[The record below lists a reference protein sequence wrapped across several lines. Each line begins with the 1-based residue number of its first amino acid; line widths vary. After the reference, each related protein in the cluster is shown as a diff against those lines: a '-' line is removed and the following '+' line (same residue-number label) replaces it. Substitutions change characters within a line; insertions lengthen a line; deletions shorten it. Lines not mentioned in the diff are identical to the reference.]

1 MKGTLNEEK
10 VGIVIKSLLDRERK
24 ITDRVASINEEYR
37 KQQLELKSSNQKVQN
52 LDNEIEKLERMLHDG
67 RARELKQLK
76 RIDAVELKLREKTE
90 QAKKL
95 SISLKNQDSKFK

>member
-1 MKGTLNEEK
+1 MEGTLNEEK

-37 KQQLELKSSNQKVQN
+37 KQQLELKSSNQKVLNQE
-52 LDNEIEKLERMLHDG
+52 NEIEKLERLLHDG

-76 RIDAVELKLREKTE
+76 RIDTLELKLRRVT
-90 QAKKL
+90 
-95 SISLKNQDSKFK
+95 KFAPK